1 MSTALVK
8 QEIERFLAS
17 SEPEVL
23 CVRGKWGTGKTYNW
37 KTIAKASKLKDG
49 GVALNTYAYISLF
62 GVNSLGDIKM
72 QIVQATV
79 PRSSI
84 GEPNPSNRWI
94 ALWDKMETTV
104 KKTVTWGV
112 SALGKNQFE
121 AAMAAMSVTIERQII
136 CIDDLERKG
145 SGISTADVL
154 GLISYFKEE
163 KQCKVAIL
171 LNDEMLVEDDKRA
184 FASYLEKVVDVNL
197 LFAPTAKESA
207 AIAIRG
213 TDTTSER
220 VRENCV
226 ALGIENVRVI
236 SKILRLVRLI
246 EPMLKDYE
254 PRVFEGVVDS
264 LVLFGWSHHEPKI
277 APSLDFLYKYGR
289 IGWDDKLEKTFTEQ
303 ETGWRNM
310 IDPYPF
316 HHIDEFDQELIKGVS
331 SGYFE
336 PDAVTRHSAELHSS
350 IKASKAM
357 AEWQEAW
364 DHWRYSFR
372 STTDEVIAYMAAT
385 FERHIQFMTNDHLN
399 SLYDLCKRMKR
410 DDKAQEL
417 LDFFMKANE
426 NNREAFN
433 AFHAHYHGENFHAD
447 LKAALA
453 KSYDGTKAKRGL
465 EELLIKFSEGWDSD
479 VIAELDQYSSEDM
492 EKVFMAY
499 EGDELKQRIMGI
511 SDLRRI
517 GSADPARPLLIQKFN
532 DAMRRI
538 GKTSDINAERVERT
552 WGVKDEPTEEDA
564 PAAKPKRGRAKS
576 VVLAAKGLP
585 AKDS

>member
-1 MSTALVK
+1 M

-17 SEPEVL
+17 PDPEVL

-37 KTIAKASKLKDG
+37 KTIAKAAKLKDG
-49 GVALNTYAYISLF
+49 GVAMNTYAYISLF

-84 GEPNPSNRWI
+84 GDPNPANRWI

-145 SGISTADVL
+145 AGLSTADVL
-154 GLISYFKEE
+154 GLVSYYREE
-163 KQCKVAIL
+163 KQCKIAIL
-171 LNDEMLVEDDKRA
+171 LNDEVLEGDEKKA
-184 FASYLEKVVDVNL
+184 FVSYLEKVVDVNL

-213 TDTTSER
+213 TDETSER
-220 VRENCV
+220 VRENCI
-226 ALGIENVRVI
+226 ALKIENVRVI

-254 PRVFEGVVDS
+254 PGVLNGVVDS
-264 LVLFGWSHHEPKI
+264 LVLFGWSHHEPNI
-277 APSLDFLYKYGR
+277 APSTEFLYKYGR

-303 ETGWRNM
+303 ETAWRKLL
-310 IDPYPF
+310 DSYPF
-316 HHIDEFDQELIKGVS
+316 HRIDEFDQELIKGVS
-331 SGYFE
+331 RGYFA
-336 PDAVTRHSAELHSS
+336 PDAVTSHAAELHSR

-357 AEWQEAW
+357 AEWQDAW
-364 DHWRYSFR
+364 DQWRYSFR
-372 STTDEVIAYMAAT
+372 STADEVISYIAAT
-385 FERHIQFMTNDHLN
+385 FERNIQFMTNDHLN
-399 SLYDLCKRMKR
+399 SIYDLCKRMKR
-410 DDKAQEL
+410 DDKAREL
-417 LDFFMKANE
+417 LDLFIRANAE
-426 NNREAFN
+426 NREAFN
-433 AFHAHYHGENFHAD
+433 AFHAHYHGEKFHPD
-447 LKAALA
+447 LKSELE
-453 KSYDGTKAKRGL
+453 KSYDSTKAKRGL
-465 EELLIKFSEGWDSD
+465 EDLLIKFSEGWDSD
-479 VIAELDQYSSEDM
+479 VIAELDHYSSEDM
-492 EKVFMAY
+492 AKVFLAY

-517 GSADPARPLLIQKFN
+517 GSADPARPSLIQKFN
-532 DAMRRI
+532 DAMRYI
-538 GKTSDINAERVERT
+538 GKTNDMNAERVERT
-552 WGVKDEPTEEDA
+552 WGVKTVDSLEEP
-564 PAAKPKRGRAKS
+564 KP
-576 VVLAAKGLP
+576 
-585 AKDS
+585 